1 MAFCGGRTGFRGS
14 VAKTETMNVTIKN
27 GTSRRLSPAARSF
40 TNKLVFSV
48 LVATVGALWVRFDFS
63 FQGIERVYL
72 EPALKMLPFN
82 ILSVII
88 IYTLFRLYIS
98 VWRYAS
104 ASELLEVVLAVICNS
119 ALQLIVFI
127 LFKVRVP
134 RSYYLFYIAILG
146 VLTLFTRFSYRLIR
160 VIKNKG
166 KVFKGRGTYTNV
178 MIVGAGAACNS
189 IMKELETSQ
198 MLEKQVKCLIDDN
211 PGCQGKMMRGV
222 PIVGGRE
229 AIPDAVKKYEIG
241 EIIIAI
247 PTASKTEIKK
257 LVENDTIRY
266 IGKYR
271 APDYEAL
278 LEGDVD
284 LAIESTMIYHSPQVK
299 EAIEELGIPVLV
311 ERSSYESDPLGRLE
325 WIRLYGLLFGKG
337 DEAQAFFDEAVAKV
351 EGVDTDTIAQA
362 PSVAFFS
369 VNSNGSVVVRK
380 PGDYVTKM
388 IETAG
393 GTYALDGIT
402 SEEDNA
408 LSTMNMQMEA
418 FYDKAVDA
426 DILIY
431 NSTIEGGLEEMSDLT
446 ALSDKFNDFAAVKS
460 GNVWCTD
467 ASTFQRTTGAADMI
481 VEMNKIFAGAAD
493 DSGMEYFHNLK

>member
-1 MAFCGGRTGFRGS
+1 MNAGMLLHKAVSLHSHISFMKKGKLITALIALLTVILTGCSGGSIAGNTGS
-14 VAKTETMNVTIKN
+14 VWDEHLIGSMELKYADQFHVDNYEDDISVVTVEDGLRYLVTENADALPEWLPEDEVREMTVITTPVHAVYNAASSAMDLIDAVDGLDSVIMTSTQASDWGIDKIKN
-27 GTSRRLSPAARSF
+27 
-40 TNKLVFSV
+40 
-48 LVATVGALWVRFDFS
+48 
-63 FQGIERVYL
+63 
-72 EPALKMLPFN
+72 
-82 ILSVII
+82 
-88 IYTLFRLYIS
+88 
-98 VWRYAS
+98 
-104 ASELLEVVLAVICNS
+104 
-119 ALQLIVFI
+119 
-127 LFKVRVP
+127 
-134 RSYYLFYIAILG
+134 
-146 VLTLFTRFSYRLIR
+146 
-160 VIKNKG
+160 
-166 KVFKGRGTYTNV
+166 
-178 MIVGAGAACNS
+178 
-189 IMKELETSQ
+189 
-198 MLEKQVKCLIDDN
+198 
-211 PGCQGKMMRGV
+211 
-222 PIVGGRE
+222 
-229 AIPDAVKKYEIG
+229 
-241 EIIIAI
+241 
-247 PTASKTEIKK
+247 
-257 LVENDTIRY
+257 LVENDIIRY

-284 LAIESTMIYHSPQVK
+284 LAIESTMIYHSPQIK

-325 WIRLYGLLFGKG
+325 WIKLYGLLFGKSE
-337 DEAQAFFDEAVAKV
+337 EAQLFFDEAVAKI
-351 EGVDTDTIAQA
+351 EGVDTDAVKEA

-393 GTYALDGIT
+393 GTYALEGIT

-431 NSTIEGGLEEMSDLT
+431 NSTIEGGLESMSDLM

-481 VEMNKIFAGAAD
+481 VEMNQIFAGAAND
-493 DSGMEYFHNLK
+493 GGMEYFHKLK

>member
-1 MAFCGGRTGFRGS
+1 MMQGYCYTWAVS
-14 VAKTETMNVTIKN
+14 LHSLI
-27 GTSRRLSPAARSF
+27 SF
-40 TNKLVFSV
+40 MKKIRIITAIITLTLVF
-48 LVATVGALWVRFDFS
+48 ALAGCSGDSADSAGGEWEGHLTGS
-63 FQGIERVYL
+63 ME
-72 EPALKMLPFN
+72 LKYADQFH
-82 ILSVII
+82 VD
-88 IYTLFRLYIS
+88 YYEDGIS
-98 VWRYAS
+98 VVTVEDGLRYLVTEDADNLP
-104 ASELLEVVLAVICNS
+104 EWLPEDEINDM
-119 ALQLIVFI
+119 
-127 LFKVRVP
+127 
-134 RSYYLFYIAILG
+134 
-146 VLTLFTRFSYRLIR
+146 T
-160 VIKNKG
+160 VIKAPVHSVYN
-166 KVFKGRGTYTNV
+166 
-178 MIVGAGAACNS
+178 AAS
-189 IMKELETSQ
+189 SAMD
-198 MLEKQVKCLIDDN
+198 LIDAA
-211 PGCQGKMMRGV
+211 
-222 PIVGGRE
+222 GGLDSVVMTSTQ
-229 AIPDAVKKYEIG
+229 AGDWGIDK
-241 EIIIAI
+241 
-247 PTASKTEIKK
+247 IKK

-325 WIRLYGLLFGKG
+325 WIRLYGLLFGKD
-337 DEAQAFFDEAVAKV
+337 DEAQAFFGEAVAKV

-393 GTYALDGIT
+393 GTYALDDIT

-431 NSTIEGGLEEMSDLT
+431 NSTIEGGLKEMSDLT

-493 DSGMEYFHNLK
+493 DSGMEYFHKLK

>member
-1 MAFCGGRTGFRGS
+1 MKKRKLLTVIITIMLAFILAGCGGSKGEDSAGSALENHLTGSMELKYADQFHVDYYEDGIS
-14 VAKTETMNVTIKN
+14 VVSVEDGLRYLVTEDAESLPEWLPEDEISSMTVITA
-27 GTSRRLSPAARSF
+27 PAHAVYNAASSAMD
-40 TNKLVFSV
+40 LID
-48 LVATVGALWVRFDFS
+48 ATGGL
-63 FQGIERVYL
+63 
-72 EPALKMLPFN
+72 N
-82 ILSVII
+82 SVIMTSTKAGDWSI
-88 IYTLFRLYIS
+88 D
-98 VWRYAS
+98 
-104 ASELLEVVLAVICNS
+104 
-119 ALQLIVFI
+119 
-127 LFKVRVP
+127 K
-134 RSYYLFYIAILG
+134 
-146 VLTLFTRFSYRLIR
+146 IR
-160 VIKNKG
+160 
-166 KVFKGRGTYTNV
+166 
-178 MIVGAGAACNS
+178 
-189 IMKELETSQ
+189 
-198 MLEKQVKCLIDDN
+198 
-211 PGCQGKMMRGV
+211 
-222 PIVGGRE
+222 
-229 AIPDAVKKYEIG
+229 
-241 EIIIAI
+241 
-247 PTASKTEIKK
+247 K

-278 LEGDVD
+278 LEGEAD
-284 LAIESTMIYHSPQVK
+284 LAIESTMIYHSPQIK

-325 WIRLYGLLFGKG
+325 WIKLYGLLFGKS
-337 DEAQAFFDEAVAKV
+337 DEAQAFFDGAVAKV
-351 EGVDTDTIAQA
+351 EGMNTDAVAEA

-393 GTYALDGIT
+393 GAYALSGIAN
-402 SEEDNA
+402 EDDNA

-431 NSTIEGGLEEMSDLT
+431 NSTIEGGLEGIGNLT

-493 DSGMEYFHNLK
+493 DSGMEYFHRLD

>member
-1 MAFCGGRTGFRGS
+1 MKTKALFKILIICFLALNLTGCGGNASGGDKGTGTNVWDEHLTGTMELKYADQFRVDHYDDGISLVTVEDGLKYLVMEDADDLPGWLPEEEIGDMTVIHAPVHS
-14 VAKTETMNVTIKN
+14 VYN
-27 GTSRRLSPAARSF
+27 AAS
-40 TNKLVFSV
+40 
-48 LVATVGALWVRFDFS
+48 
-63 FQGIERVYL
+63 
-72 EPALKMLPFN
+72 
-82 ILSVII
+82 
-88 IYTLFRLYIS
+88 
-98 VWRYAS
+98 S
-104 ASELLEVVLAVICNS
+104 AMDLIDAAGGLDAVIMTS
-119 ALQLIVFI
+119 TEADDW
-127 LFKVRVP
+127 
-134 RSYYLFYIAILG
+134 AID
-146 VLTLFTRFSYRLIR
+146 R
-160 VIKNKG
+160 
-166 KVFKGRGTYTNV
+166 
-178 MIVGAGAACNS
+178 
-189 IMKELETSQ
+189 
-198 MLEKQVKCLIDDN
+198 
-211 PGCQGKMMRGV
+211 
-222 PIVGGRE
+222 
-229 AIPDAVKKYEIG
+229 
-241 EIIIAI
+241 
-247 PTASKTEIKK
+247 IKK
-257 LVENDTIRY
+257 LVEDDTIRY

-271 APDYEAL
+271 APDYEAM
-278 LEGDVD
+278 LEGGVD

-325 WIRLYGLLFGKG
+325 WIKLYGLIFGKS
-337 DEAQAFFDEAVAKV
+337 DEAQAFFDEAAAKV
-351 EGVDTDTIAQA
+351 EGIDTDAVNEP

-418 FYDKAVDA
+418 FYDKALDA

-431 NSTIEGGLEEMSDLT
+431 NSTIEGGLENIGELT

-481 VEMNKIFAGAAD
+481 VEMNRIFSGSAD
-493 DSGMEYFHNLK
+493 DSGMEYFHKLK

>member
-1 MAFCGGRTGFRGS
+1 MQGYCCIKAVSLHSYISFMKNRKLLTVLISMLLALALAGCSGSKSTDSSGSALDEHLTGSMELKYADQFHVDYYEAGISVVTVEDGLRYLVTEDADNLPEWLPEDEINDMTVISAPVNSVYNAASSAMDLIDAAGGLDS
-14 VAKTETMNVTIKN
+14 VIMTSTQSGDWGIEKIKN
-27 GTSRRLSPAARSF
+27 
-40 TNKLVFSV
+40 
-48 LVATVGALWVRFDFS
+48 
-63 FQGIERVYL
+63 
-72 EPALKMLPFN
+72 
-82 ILSVII
+82 
-88 IYTLFRLYIS
+88 
-98 VWRYAS
+98 
-104 ASELLEVVLAVICNS
+104 
-119 ALQLIVFI
+119 
-127 LFKVRVP
+127 
-134 RSYYLFYIAILG
+134 
-146 VLTLFTRFSYRLIR
+146 
-160 VIKNKG
+160 
-166 KVFKGRGTYTNV
+166 
-178 MIVGAGAACNS
+178 
-189 IMKELETSQ
+189 
-198 MLEKQVKCLIDDN
+198 
-211 PGCQGKMMRGV
+211 
-222 PIVGGRE
+222 
-229 AIPDAVKKYEIG
+229 
-241 EIIIAI
+241 
-247 PTASKTEIKK
+247 
-257 LVENDTIRY
+257 LVESDTIRY

-278 LEGDVD
+278 IEGDVD

-325 WIRLYGLLFGKG
+325 WIKLYGLLFGKD
-337 DEAQAFFDEAVAKV
+337 DEAQAFFDGAVAKV
-351 EGVDTDTIAQA
+351 EGVDTDAVSEA

-481 VEMNKIFAGAAD
+481 VEMNRIFAGAAD
-493 DSGMEYFHNLK
+493 DSGMEYFHKLK

>member
-1 MAFCGGRTGFRGS
+1 MKKTRIITAIIALALVFALTGCGGSDSADSAGSGWDSHLTGSMELKYADQFRVDYYEDG
-14 VAKTETMNVTIKN
+14 
-27 GTSRRLSPAARSF
+27 
-40 TNKLVFSV
+40 
-48 LVATVGALWVRFDFS
+48 
-63 FQGIERVYL
+63 
-72 EPALKMLPFN
+72 
-82 ILSVII
+82 
-88 IYTLFRLYIS
+88 IS
-98 VWRYAS
+98 VVTVEDGLRYLVTEDADNLP
-104 ASELLEVVLAVICNS
+104 EWLPEDEINDM
-119 ALQLIVFI
+119 
-127 LFKVRVP
+127 
-134 RSYYLFYIAILG
+134 
-146 VLTLFTRFSYRLIR
+146 T
-160 VIKNKG
+160 VIKAPVHSVYN
-166 KVFKGRGTYTNV
+166 
-178 MIVGAGAACNS
+178 AAS
-189 IMKELETSQ
+189 SAMD
-198 MLEKQVKCLIDDN
+198 LIDAA
-211 PGCQGKMMRGV
+211 
-222 PIVGGRE
+222 GGLDSVVMTSTQ
-229 AIPDAVKKYEIG
+229 AGDWGIDK
-241 EIIIAI
+241 
-247 PTASKTEIKK
+247 IKK

-325 WIRLYGLLFGKG
+325 WIRLYGLLFGKD

-493 DSGMEYFHNLK
+493 DSGMEYFHKLK

>member
-1 MAFCGGRTGFRGS
+1 MKKRKILTALILLLAFVLAGCGRNDSAGSRGS
-14 VAKTETMNVTIKN
+14 EWDEHLTGSMELKYANQFHVDYYDDGISVVTVEDGLRYLVTEDAENLPEWLPEDEVGGMTVITAPVHSVYN
-27 GTSRRLSPAARSF
+27 AASSAMD
-40 TNKLVFSV
+40 LIDAAGG
-48 LVATVGALWVRFDFS
+48 LD
-63 FQGIERVYL
+63 
-72 EPALKMLPFN
+72 
-82 ILSVII
+82 SVIM
-88 IYTLFRLYIS
+88 TS
-98 VWRYAS
+98 T
-104 ASELLEVVLAVICNS
+104 
-119 ALQLIVFI
+119 Q
-127 LFKVRVP
+127 
-134 RSYYLFYIAILG
+134 
-146 VLTLFTRFSYRLIR
+146 
-160 VIKNKG
+160 
-166 KVFKGRGTYTNV
+166 
-178 MIVGAGAACNS
+178 AGDWD
-189 IMKELETSQ
+189 
-198 MLEKQVKCLIDDN
+198 ID
-211 PGCQGKMMRGV
+211 R
-222 PIVGGRE
+222 
-229 AIPDAVKKYEIG
+229 
-241 EIIIAI
+241 
-247 PTASKTEIKK
+247 IKK
-257 LVENDTIRY
+257 LVESDKIRY
-266 IGKYR
+266 VGKYR

-278 LEGDVD
+278 IEGDVD
-284 LAIESTMIYHSPQVK
+284 LAIESTMIYHSPQIK

-325 WIRLYGLLFGKG
+325 WIKLYGLLFGKS
-337 DEAQAFFDEAVAKV
+337 DDAQAFFNEAVTKV
-351 EGVDTDTIAQA
+351 EGVDTDAVAEA

-431 NSTIEGGLEEMSDLT
+431 NSTIEGSLEDMDDLL
-446 ALSDKFNDFAAVKS
+446 ALSDKFSDFAAVKS

-493 DSGMEYFHNLK
+493 DSGMEYFHKLK

>member
-1 MAFCGGRTGFRGS
+1 MQGYCCIKAVSLHSHISFMKTKKLLTTIITLHLALVLAGCGGSG
-14 VAKTETMNVTIKN
+14 
-27 GTSRRLSPAARSF
+27 
-40 TNKLVFSV
+40 
-48 LVATVGALWVRFDFS
+48 TVGETGTGVWDEHLTGAMELKYADQFHVDHYEDGISVVTVEDGLRYLFTENADALPEWLPEDEVSGMTVITTPVHAVYNAASSAMDLIDAAG
-63 FQGIERVYL
+63 GID
-72 EPALKMLPFN
+72 
-82 ILSVII
+82 SVIM
-88 IYTLFRLYIS
+88 TS
-98 VWRYAS
+98 TQAS
-104 ASELLEVVLAVICNS
+104 DW
-119 ALQLIVFI
+119 
-127 LFKVRVP
+127 
-134 RSYYLFYIAILG
+134 G
-146 VLTLFTRFSYRLIR
+146 
-160 VIKNKG
+160 
-166 KVFKGRGTYTNV
+166 
-178 MIVGAGAACNS
+178 
-189 IMKELETSQ
+189 
-198 MLEKQVKCLIDDN
+198 ID
-211 PGCQGKMMRGV
+211 K
-222 PIVGGRE
+222 
-229 AIPDAVKKYEIG
+229 
-241 EIIIAI
+241 
-247 PTASKTEIKK
+247 IKK

-266 IGKYR
+266 VGKYR

-278 LEGDVD
+278 LEDDVD

-325 WIRLYGLLFGKG
+325 WIKLYGLIFGKS
-337 DEAQAFFDEAVAKV
+337 DEAQAFFDEAVAKI
-351 EGVDTDTIAQA
+351 EAVDTDAVKEA

-431 NSTIEGGLEEMSDLT
+431 NSTIEGSLEGLSDLT

-460 GNVWCTD
+460 GRVWCTD

-481 VEMNKIFAGAAD
+481 VEMNKIFSGVSD
-493 DSGMEYFHNLK
+493 DSGMEYFHKLK

>member
-1 MAFCGGRTGFRGS
+1 MSLNEEIMR
-14 VAKTETMNVTIKN
+14 KK
-27 GTSRRLSPAARSF
+27 
-40 TNKLVFSV
+40 
-48 LVATVGALWVRFDFS
+48 
-63 FQGIERVYL
+63 
-72 EPALKMLPFN
+72 
-82 ILSVII
+82 
-88 IYTLFRLYIS
+88 TLFLTVLIIMMLALAGCGAGAGS
-98 VWRYAS
+98 DGGTEEEGS
-104 ASELLEVVLAVICNS
+104 ASLSSAWDEHLTGSMELKYANQFHVDYYEDGIAVISIEDGLRYLVTEDDAGYPEWVPEEDVENMAVICVPAQKVYNAASS
-119 ALQLIVFI
+119 AMDLID
-127 LFKVRVP
+127 
-134 RSYYLFYIAILG
+134 A
-146 VLTLFTRFSYRLIR
+146 
-160 VIKNKG
+160 
-166 KVFKGRGTYTNV
+166 
-178 MIVGAGAACNS
+178 AGALDS
-189 IMKELETSQ
+189 VSMTSTQ
-198 MLEKQVKCLIDDN
+198 ASDWGIEK
-211 PGCQGKMMRGV
+211 
-222 PIVGGRE
+222 
-229 AIPDAVKKYEIG
+229 
-241 EIIIAI
+241 
-247 PTASKTEIKK
+247 IKK
-257 LVENDTIRY
+257 LVEDDTIHY
-266 IGKYR
+266 VGKYR

-311 ERSSYESDPLGRLE
+311 ERSSYEPEPLGRLE
-325 WIRLYGLLFGKG
+325 WIKLYGLIFGKQ
-337 DEAQAFFDEAVAKV
+337 DEAESFFDEAVAKV
-351 EGVDTDTIAQA
+351 EGVDTSSVAEA

-431 NSTIEGGLEEMSDLT
+431 NSTIEGGLGSIDELT
-446 ALSDKFNDFAAVKS
+446 ALSDKFKDFAAVES

-481 VEMNKIFAGAAD
+481 VEMNKIFAGAAG
-493 DSGMEYFHNLK
+493 DSGMEYFHKLN

>member
-1 MAFCGGRTGFRGS
+1 MKKRKILTLLITLCLAISLAGCGGNGAGGGS
-14 VAKTETMNVTIKN
+14 GT
-27 GTSRRLSPAARSF
+27 GTSAWDEHLTGSMELKYADQFHVDFYEDGISVVTVEDGLKYLVTEDAETLPEWLPEDEVSSMTVITAPVHAVYNAASSAMD
-40 TNKLVFSV
+40 LIDAAGGLDSV
-48 LVATVGALWVRFDFS
+48 IMTSTKADDW
-63 FQGIERVYL
+63 GIE
-72 EPALKMLPFN
+72 K
-82 ILSVII
+82 
-88 IYTLFRLYIS
+88 
-98 VWRYAS
+98 
-104 ASELLEVVLAVICNS
+104 
-119 ALQLIVFI
+119 
-127 LFKVRVP
+127 
-134 RSYYLFYIAILG
+134 
-146 VLTLFTRFSYRLIR
+146 
-160 VIKNKG
+160 
-166 KVFKGRGTYTNV
+166 
-178 MIVGAGAACNS
+178 
-189 IMKELETSQ
+189 
-198 MLEKQVKCLIDDN
+198 
-211 PGCQGKMMRGV
+211 
-222 PIVGGRE
+222 
-229 AIPDAVKKYEIG
+229 
-241 EIIIAI
+241 
-247 PTASKTEIKK
+247 IKK
-257 LVENDTIRY
+257 LVEDDTIRY

-278 LEGDVD
+278 LEGEAD
-284 LAIESTMIYHSPQVK
+284 LAIESTMIYHSPQIK

-325 WIRLYGLLFGKG
+325 WIKLYGLLFGKS

-351 EGVDTDTIAQA
+351 EGVDTDAVADT

-431 NSTIEGGLEEMSDLT
+431 NSTIEGGLEDVSDLT

-493 DSGMEYFHNLK
+493 DSGMDYFHKLN

>member
-1 MAFCGGRTGFRGS
+1 MNAGMLLHKAVSLHSHISFMKKGKLITALIALLTVILTGCSGGSIAGNTGS
-14 VAKTETMNVTIKN
+14 VWDEHLIGSMELKYADQFHVDNYEDDISVVTVEDGLRYLVTENADALPEWLPEDEVREMTVIITPVHAVYNAASSAMDLIDAVDGLDSVIMTSTQASDWGIDKIKN
-27 GTSRRLSPAARSF
+27 
-40 TNKLVFSV
+40 
-48 LVATVGALWVRFDFS
+48 
-63 FQGIERVYL
+63 
-72 EPALKMLPFN
+72 
-82 ILSVII
+82 
-88 IYTLFRLYIS
+88 
-98 VWRYAS
+98 
-104 ASELLEVVLAVICNS
+104 
-119 ALQLIVFI
+119 
-127 LFKVRVP
+127 
-134 RSYYLFYIAILG
+134 
-146 VLTLFTRFSYRLIR
+146 
-160 VIKNKG
+160 
-166 KVFKGRGTYTNV
+166 
-178 MIVGAGAACNS
+178 
-189 IMKELETSQ
+189 
-198 MLEKQVKCLIDDN
+198 
-211 PGCQGKMMRGV
+211 
-222 PIVGGRE
+222 
-229 AIPDAVKKYEIG
+229 
-241 EIIIAI
+241 
-247 PTASKTEIKK
+247 
-257 LVENDTIRY
+257 LVENDKIRY

-284 LAIESTMIYHSPQVK
+284 LAIESTMIYHSPQIK

-325 WIRLYGLLFGKG
+325 WIKLYGLLFGKSE
-337 DEAQAFFDEAVAKV
+337 EAQLFFDEAVAKI
-351 EGVDTDTIAQA
+351 EGVDTDAVKEA

-393 GTYALDGIT
+393 GTYALEGIT

-431 NSTIEGGLEEMSDLT
+431 NSTIEGGLESMSDLM
-446 ALSDKFNDFAAVKS
+446 ALSDKFNDFAAVMS

-481 VEMNKIFAGAAD
+481 VEMNQIFAGAAND
-493 DSGMEYFHNLK
+493 GGMEYFHKLK